1 MALIKDSVP
10 ACDQDVAFAVLEQM
24 DEAHPEEPHWYLPLI
39 GTDPTQQGNGFGSAL
54 LDHTLAICDQQNVP
68 AYLEATSPGNIRL
81 YQRHGFVVL
90 GTIQIGGSPP
100 ITPMLRKP
108 L

>member
-1 MALIKDSVP
+1 
-10 ACDQDVAFAVLEQM
+10 M

-68 AYLEATSPGNIRL
+68 AYLEATSPRNIRL